1 MKKIY
6 LLLFGLLLIGMNNN
20 HTTAQILD
28 TTIVIKKIER
38 RQYGFAE
45 VEYTLPVWREV
56 SEQVLVTCATQK
68 WVKKICSHCCTLA
81 ELPEKPTIWG
91 LADVPAQYKTITKI
105 ELARP
110 LLWKETPIWMPE
122 AYLFKNIVFSCDI
135 SPNPAETQLRLAL
148 TPEHTAQHLY
158 ITNFQGAVVY
168 EQDIDT
174 REQLFWIDLSYF
186 PAGMYAI
193 WLTDAQRHLLKDTDN
208 TFVKR

>member
-20 HTTAQILD
+20 HTAAQELD
-28 TTIVIKKIER
+28 TTIVVKKIER
-38 RQYGFAE
+38 RKNGLVE
-45 VEYTLPVWREV
+45 VEYTLPVWTRI
-56 SEQVLVTCATQK
+56 SEQMLITCAAIK
-68 WVKKICSHCCTLA
+68 WVKTKYDRNMFEHPCCMCPPPWTLT
-81 ELPEKPTIWG
+81 E
-91 LADVPAQYKTITKI
+91 VPAQYKTVKTID
-105 ELARP
+105 LARP

-174 REQLFWIDLSYF
+174 REQLFWIDVSYF

>member
-20 HTTAQILD
+20 HTTAQELD
-28 TTIVIKKIER
+28 STTVIIKKIER
-38 RQYGFAE
+38 RQYGFVE
-45 VEYTLPVWREV
+45 VEYTLPIWRRI
-56 SEQVLVTCATQK
+56 SEQMLISCAGSKWAKIKYGGTC
-68 WVKKICSHCCTLA
+68 CSDDR
-81 ELPEKPTIWG
+81 EKCKVWG
-91 LADVPAQYKTITKI
+91 LYEVRAQYKTVTKI

-122 AYLFKNIVFSCDI
+122 VYMRKNIVFSCDI

-148 TPEHTAQHLY
+148 TPKHTAQHLY

-174 REQLFWIDLSYF
+174 HEQLFWIDLSYF

>member
-28 TTIVIKKIER
+28 TTIIVKKIER

-45 VEYTLPVWREV
+45 VEYTLPIWRGI
-56 SEQVLVTCATQK
+56 SEKILTSCAEKKWTQVKSNRCQCAMTASEN
-68 WVKKICSHCCTLA
+68 C
-81 ELPEKPTIWG
+81 TIWG
-91 LADVPAQYKTITKI
+91 LAEFPAQYKGVYRRI
-105 ELARP
+105 LARP

-122 AYLFKNIVFSCDI
+122 VYMRKNIVFSCDI

-168 EQDIDT
+168 EQDIDMH
-174 REQLFWIDLSYF
+174 EQLFWIDVSYF

>member
-28 TTIVIKKIER
+28 TTIVVKKIER

-45 VEYTLPVWREV
+45 VEYTLPVWTRI
-56 SEQVLVTCATQK
+56 SEQMLITCAAKRWTK
-68 WVKKICSHCCTLA
+68 VKSERGCCFSDD
-81 ELPEKPTIWG
+81 PEKCKVWG
-91 LADVPAQYKTITKI
+91 LAEVPAQYKTVTKI

-174 REQLFWIDLSYF
+174 REQLFWIDVSYF